1 MISLID
7 DFSQISM
14 LEPPDEIIEIYKNVP
29 EINEIDNRGFPICRP
44 LFSHSGLPGNLG
56 FKDVWVDDFDFK
68 LPFVYATYVHHN
80 QRLWTEHINLI
91 PNKVLDGVRNGQ
103 GFLLFD
109 NTLEGNRVDGE
120 WFIDPLYKSISELDL
135 PPENVIFVTN
145 NLLAEKTHDEYERDK
160 KIKLVSFMWNVY
172 DVQRLIRCKNLPKK
186 IDIQYEIEY
195 KSKNLEKIKH
205 FLKINRT
212 NRPERNI
219 FMLFMNYYKL
229 FDKSLVSFPTLPDD
243 GGYPR
248 GFEKYLTGENIKDLQ
263 SKVPFDIDDTDKT
276 NHGKAGQGKGFFDAD
291 LIFQPIHYRNSFIS
305 VVMAAFPFE
314 DKACHLHSSTFN
326 PMYCGHPILQ
336 FGPYQSI
343 REMRERGFKTFGKWW
358 DESYDD
364 ELDHWKRFE
373 KVMDVTL
380 ELSKL
385 SQKELLKIYIDMK
398 EVLQHNVDLITN
410 FDVKSELH
418 DRIFND

>member
-7 DFSQISM
+7 DFSQISI
-14 LEPPDEIIEIYKNVP
+14 LNPPPEILEIYKNVP
-29 EINEIDNRGFPICRP
+29 EMNEIDNRGFPICRP
-44 LFSHSGLPGNLG
+44 LFSHSSLPKELGL
-56 FKDVWVDDFDFK
+56 KDVWVDDFDFK

-186 IDIQYEIEY
+186 VNIQNEIEY
-195 KSKNLEKIKH
+195 KSKNLERIKY
-205 FLKINRT
+205 FLKVNRT

-219 FMLFMNYYKL
+219 FMLFMNYHKL
-229 FDKSLVSFPTLPDD
+229 FDKSLISFPTLSDEYCP
-243 GGYPR
+243 PV
-248 GFEKYLTGENIKDLQ
+248 FEKYLTKENIEDLKSMYIYYYEGFNDISEQ
-263 SKVPFDIDDTDKT
+263 S
-276 NHGKAGQGKGFFDAD
+276 NG
-291 LIFQPIHYRNSFIS
+291 NSGS
-305 VVMAAFPFE
+305 
-314 DKACHLHSSTFN
+314 
-326 PMYCGHPILQ
+326 
-336 FGPYQSI
+336 FG
-343 REMRERGFKTFGKWW
+343 
-358 DESYDD
+358 
-364 ELDHWKRFE
+364 
-373 KVMDVTL
+373 
-380 ELSKL
+380 
-385 SQKELLKIYIDMK
+385 
-398 EVLQHNVDLITN
+398 N
-410 FDVKSELH
+410 
-418 DRIFND
+418 RIFVCLFKRSWS

>member
-7 DFSQISM
+7 DFSQISI
-14 LEPPDEIIEIYKNVP
+14 LNPPPEILEIYKNVP
-29 EINEIDNRGFPICRP
+29 EMNEIDNRGFPICRP
-44 LFSHSGLPGNLG
+44 LFSHSSLPKELGL
-56 FKDVWVDDFDFK
+56 KDVWVDDFDFK

-186 IDIQYEIEY
+186 VNIQNEIEY
-195 KSKNLEKIKH
+195 KSKNLERIKY
-205 FLKINRT
+205 FLKVNRT

-219 FMLFMNYYKL
+219 FMLFMNYHKL
-229 FDKSLVSFPTLPDD
+229 FDKSLISFPTLSDEYCP
-243 GGYPR
+243 PV
-248 GFEKYLTGENIKDLQ
+248 FEKYLTKENIEDLK
-263 SKVPFDIDDTDKT
+263 SKVPFDIDKTDET
-276 NHGKAGQGKGFFDAD
+276 NHGDAGFGKGFFDAD
-291 LIFQPIHYRNSFIS
+291 LPFQPIHYKNSFIS
-305 VVMAAFPFE
+305 IVFCAFPFE
-314 DKACHLHSSTFN
+314 DNACHLHSSTFN
-326 PMYCGHPILQ
+326 PMYCGHPIIQ
-336 FGPYQSI
+336 FGPYQSLK
-343 REMRERGFKTFGKWW
+343 EMKERGFKTFGKWW

-364 ELDHWKRFE
+364 ELNHWKRFE

-385 SQKELLKIYIDMK
+385 SSKELLEIYIDMK

-410 FDVKSELH
+410 FDVKTELY
-418 DRIFND
+418 DRVFDE

>member
-7 DFSQISM
+7 DFSQISI
-14 LEPPDEIIEIYKNVP
+14 LNPPPEILEIYKNVP
-29 EINEIDNRGFPICRP
+29 EMNEIDNRGFPICRP
-44 LFSHSGLPGNLG
+44 LFSHSSLPKELGL
-56 FKDVWVDDFDFK
+56 KDVWVDDFDFK

-186 IDIQYEIEY
+186 VNIQNEIEY
-195 KSKNLEKIKH
+195 KSKNLERIKY
-205 FLKINRT
+205 FLKVNRT

-219 FMLFMNYYKL
+219 FMLFMNYHKL
-229 FDKSLVSFPTLPDD
+229 FDKSLISFPTLSDEYCP
-243 GGYPR
+243 PV
-248 GFEKYLTGENIKDLQ
+248 FEKYLTKENIEDLK
-263 SKVPFDIDDTDKT
+263 SKVPFDIDKTDET
-276 NHGKAGQGKGFFDAD
+276 NHGDAGFGKGFFDAD
-291 LIFQPIHYRNSFIS
+291 LPFQPIHYKNSFIS
-305 VVMAAFPFE
+305 IVFCAFPFE
-314 DKACHLHSSTFN
+314 DNACHLHSSTFN
-326 PMYCGHPILQ
+326 PMYCGHPIIQ
-336 FGPYQSI
+336 FGPYQSLK
-343 REMRERGFKTFGKWW
+343 EMKERGFKTFGKWW

-364 ELDHWKRFE
+364 EPNHWIRFE
-373 KVMDVTL
+373 KVMGVTL

-385 SQKELLKIYIDMK
+385 SSKELLEIYIDMK
-398 EVLQHNVDLITN
+398 DVLQHNVDLISN
-410 FDVKSELH
+410 YDIKFELY
-418 DRIFND
+418 DRIF

>member
-7 DFSQISM
+7 DFSQISI
-14 LEPPDEIIEIYKNVP
+14 LNPPPEILEIYKNVP
-29 EINEIDNRGFPICRP
+29 EMNEIDNRGFPICRP
-44 LFSHSGLPGNLG
+44 LFSHSSLPKELGL
-56 FKDVWVDDFDFK
+56 KDVWVDDFDFK

-186 IDIQYEIEY
+186 VNIQNEIEY
-195 KSKNLEKIKH
+195 KSKNLERIKY
-205 FLKINRT
+205 FLKVNRT

-248 GFEKYLTGENIKDLQ
+248 GFEKYLTEENVKDLQ
-263 SKVPFDIDDTDKT
+263 SKVPFDIDNTDET
-276 NHGKAGQGKGFFDAD
+276 NHGKAGYGKGFFNAD
-291 LIFQPIHYRNSFIS
+291 LPFQPIHYKNSFIS
-305 VVMAAFPFE
+305 IVFCAFPFE
-314 DKACHLHSSTFN
+314 DNACHLHSSTFN
-326 PMYCGHPILQ
+326 PMYCGHPIIQ
-336 FGPYQSI
+336 FGPYQSLK
-343 REMRERGFKTFGKWW
+343 EMKERGFKTFGKWW

-364 ELDHWKRFE
+364 EPNHWIRFE
-373 KVMDVTL
+373 KVMGVTL

-385 SQKELLKIYIDMK
+385 SSKELLEIYIDMK
-398 EVLQHNVDLITN
+398 DVLQHNVDLISN
-410 FDVKSELH
+410 YDIKFELY
-418 DRIFND
+418 DRIF